1 MIVVEEGKMRKK
13 EKIMV
18 FSIIVIDVIIVSILI
33 FLFATEEEN
42 IDDT

>member
-18 FSIIVIDVIIVSILI
+18 FSIIVIAVIIVSILI